1 MARAAT
7 KTPATTED
15 VARAY
20 FEAHERR
27 DLDTVISMWEPGGV
41 ARIVGVADFVA
52 PNGLREYFGGLYA
65 AFPDF
70 QLRIVSITAQD

>member
-1 MARAAT
+1 MARAAAT
-7 KTPATTED
+7 ETPTATED

-27 DLDTVISMWEPGGV
+27 DLDTIISLWEPGGV

-52 PNGLREYFGGLYA
+52 PDGLRE
-65 AFPDF
+65 
-70 QLRIVSITAQD
+70 